1 MTNALTH
8 RRMIVFHGG
17 QRSKVEGQR
26 EKNKQMKIIKQI
38 DKKDYAAIL
47 QRPSAIRGAV
57 DDIVA
62 KIIARVEE
70 EGDKALRELSMELD
84 GQAPDVFEIPRE
96 RLLEAASVVDPTLKE
111 AIQTAI
117 NNIRAFHQAQLPRQ
131 ISVETQPGIK
141 CSLRY
146 RPIPRIGLYIPGG
159 TAPLFSTVL
168 MTAIP
173 ATLAGC
179 KEIIACTPPGAT
191 PEILYAFGLFNIR
204 VFAIGG
210 AQAIAAMAL
219 GTETVPQAD
228 KIFGP
233 GNAYVT
239 SAKMQLAG
247 RGVAIDMPA
256 GPSEVMVIADETA
269 VPAYIAADLLS
280 QAEHGHDSQVI
291 LVATSMQ
298 IIEATLSH
306 IEQQLKSLPRE
317 ETARKALKESLAICV
332 KDIGQAVEI
341 SNFYGPEHL
350 IISTGKANETAE
362 QINNAGSVFIGNYTP
377 ESAGDYAS
385 GTNHTLPTNGFTS
398 AWSGITTNA
407 FMKSITFQEIT
418 QEGLQ
423 TLAPAVVKMAQAEQL
438 DAHANAVLVRMENN
452 T

>member
-1 MTNALTH
+1 
-8 RRMIVFHGG
+8 
-17 QRSKVEGQR
+17 
-26 EKNKQMKIIKQI
+26 MKIIEQI
-38 DKKDYAAIL
+38 ESKDYAAIL

-62 KIIARVEE
+62 KIIDRVEKG
-70 EGDKALRELSMELD
+70 GDKALRELSMELD
-84 GQAPDVFEIPRE
+84 GRVPDVFEIPRE
-96 RLLEAASVVDPTLKE
+96 RLLEAASAVDPTLKE

-117 NNIRAFHQAQLPRQ
+117 SNIRAFHQAQLPRQ

-179 KEIIACTPPGAT
+179 KEIIACTPPGVT
-191 PEILYAFGLFNIR
+191 PEILYAFSLFNIR

-219 GTETVPQAD
+219 GTESVPQVD

-239 SAKMQLAG
+239 SAKMQMAG

-291 LVATSMQ
+291 LVATSLQ
-298 IIEATLSH
+298 IIEAALSQ

-332 KDIGQAVEI
+332 NNMEQAVEI

-350 IISTGKANETAE
+350 IISIDKANETAE
-362 QINNAGSVFIGNYTP
+362 MINNAGSVFIGNYTP

-385 GTNHTLPTNGFTS
+385 GPNHTLPTNGFTS

-423 TLAPAVVKMAQAEQL
+423 KLAPAVVKMAQAEQL
-438 DAHANAVLVRMENN
+438 DAHANAVLVRMGNKP
-452 T
+452 

>member
-1 MTNALTH
+1 
-8 RRMIVFHGG
+8 
-17 QRSKVEGQR
+17 
-26 EKNKQMKIIKQI
+26 MKIIEQI
-38 DKKDYAAIL
+38 ESKDYAAIL

-57 DDIVA
+57 DDIAA
-62 KIIARVEE
+62 KIIDRVEKG
-70 EGDKALRELSMELD
+70 GDKALRELSMELD
-84 GQAPDVFEIPRE
+84 GLAPDAFEIPRE
-96 RLLEAASVVDPTLKE
+96 RLLEAASAVDSELKQ

-117 NNIRAFHQAQLPRQ
+117 SNIKAFHQVQLPHPV
-131 ISVETQPGIK
+131 SVETQPGVT

-146 RPIPRIGLYIPGG
+146 KPIPRIGLYIPGG

-168 MTAIP
+168 MTAVP
-173 ATLAGC
+173 ATIAGC
-179 KEIIACTPPGAT
+179 KEIIACTPPGVT
-191 PEILYAFGLFNIR
+191 PEILYAFSLFNIR

-219 GTETVPQAD
+219 GTETVPKVD

-239 SAKMQLAG
+239 SAKMQMAG
-247 RGVAIDMPA
+247 RGMAIDMPA

-298 IIEATLSH
+298 IIQATLSQ
-306 IEQQLKSLPRE
+306 IQLQLKSLPRK

-332 KDIGQAVEI
+332 NNMEQAVEI

-350 IISTGKANETAE
+350 IISTANANETAE
-362 QINNAGSVFIGNYTP
+362 NINNAGSVFIGHHTP

-418 QEGLQ
+418 REGLQ
-423 TLAPAVVKMAQAEQL
+423 MLGPNVVKMAQAEQL
-438 DAHANAVLVRMENN
+438 DAHANAVLIRMEDLNKIN
-452 T
+452 LKL